1 MSVFDSSVE
10 ADRRMPTDRNTAI
23 PDMKAWTSAY
33 LRQAAL
39 ADWTCALAAGALAA
53 RVRFGGPAYLP
64 LPYLSLTCG
73 LPVAWWMSV
82 LLIGGYDTRFI
93 GLGSDEFRRILGAA
107 VNLTAGVAVVSYAAK
122 LDLARGYLAIALPS
136 ATVMDLTARYLLRKR
151 LHRRRVRGWCVRR
164 VVAVGHAAEVA
175 RLVTVLRR
183 DTYHGL
189 AVVAACLVDAREG
202 GQPDGAAG
210 VPAVRVPA
218 ACAPVACASVAC
230 ASVACASVACASVAA
245 APVAGVPV
253 AAAPVAAAPVAGVPV
268 AGVPVAGGLC
278 DVAAAVRRFGADTVA
293 VLACPEMDGG
303 RLRELA
309 WELEKTGTDL
319 FVAPTLL
326 DVAGP
331 RTTIRP
337 VAGLPLLH
345 VDHPELA
352 GTRQAVKSVF
362 DKTCAAVALL
372 VLAPLFAVIA
382 ISIRLADHGPVLFR
396 QTRIGK
402 NGQGFT
408 VYKFRTMVPDAE
420 QRKSELATFN
430 EATGVLFK
438 IRRDPRITRTGAC
451 LRRWSLDELPQ
462 LINVLI
468 GDMSL
473 VGPRPALPAE
483 VAGYSGHMRRRLVVK
498 PGMTGLWQVSGR
510 SDVSW
515 EEAERL
521 DVHYVE
527 NWSLALDLQVLWKT
541 GSAVI
546 RGSGAY

>member
-1 MSVFDSSVE
+1 MTVSESALETGSLV
-10 ADRRMPTDRNTAI
+10 PTNRNAATAGT
-23 PDMKAWTSAY
+23 KVWTSAY
-33 LRQAAL
+33 LRRAAL
-39 ADWTCALAAGALAA
+39 ADWTCVLAAGAVAA
-53 RVRFGGPAYLP
+53 KVRFGGHTDLP
-64 LPYLSLTCG
+64 LTYLSLTCG

-82 LLIGGYDTRFI
+82 LLAGGYDTRVI
-93 GLGSDEFRRILGAA
+93 GLGSDEFRRILSAA
-107 VNLTAGVAVVSYAAK
+107 VNLTAGVAVISYAAK

-136 ATVMDLTARYLLRKR
+136 ATVMDLTARYLLRKC
-151 LHRRRVRGWCVRR
+151 LHRQRVRGRCVRR
-164 VVAVGHAAEVA
+164 VVAVGHAAAVA

-189 AVVAACLVDAREG
+189 AVVAACLVDGREG
-202 GQPDGAAG
+202 TGPDGAASAPAAG
-210 VPAVRVPA
+210 VPAA
-218 ACAPVACASVAC
+218 D
-230 ASVACASVACASVAA
+230 
-245 APVAGVPV
+245 
-253 AAAPVAAAPVAGVPV
+253 
-268 AGVPVAGGLC
+268 VPVAGGLSG
-278 DVAAAVRRFGADTVA
+278 VAAAVSRFGADTVA

-309 WELEKTGTDL
+309 WELEKTATDL

-352 GTRQAVKSVF
+352 GTKQAVKSVF
-362 DKTCAAVALL
+362 DKTCAALALL

-382 ISIRLADHGPVLFR
+382 ISIGLNDHGPVLFR

-402 NGQGFT
+402 NGRDFT
-408 VYKFRTMVPDAE
+408 LYKFRTMVPDAE
-420 QRKSELATFN
+420 QRKSQLATYN
-430 EATGVLFK
+430 EANGVLFK
-438 IRRDPRITRTGAC
+438 IRGDPRVTRPGAW

-462 LINVLI
+462 LVNVLI

-473 VGPRPALPAE
+473 VGPRPALPDE
-483 VAGYSGHMRRRLVVK
+483 VACYSGHMRRRLVVK

-510 SDVSW
+510 SDASL

-521 DVHYVE
+521 DLHYVE

>member
-1 MSVFDSSVE
+1 MSVSDSAVE

-73 LPVAWWMSV
+73 LPVAWWLSV

-93 GLGSDEFRRILGAA
+93 GLGADEFRRILGAA

-136 ATVMDLTARYLLRKR
+136 ATVLDLTARYLLRKR

-189 AVVAACLVDAREG
+189 AVVAACLVDAREDG
-202 GQPDGAAG
+202 RPDGAAG
-210 VPAVRVPA
+210 VPA
-218 ACAPVACASVAC
+218 
-230 ASVACASVACASVAA
+230 
-245 APVAGVPV
+245 
-253 AAAPVAAAPVAGVPV
+253 
-268 AGVPVAGGLC
+268 AGGLC

-293 VLACPEMDGG
+293 VLPCPEMDGG
-303 RLRELA
+303 SLRELG

-352 GTRQAVKSVF
+352 GTKQALKSVF

-420 QRKSELATFN
+420 QRKSDLATFN

-438 IRRDPRITRTGAC
+438 IRSDPRVTRLGAC

-515 EEAERL
+515 EETERL

-541 GSAVI
+541 GSAVL

>member
-1 MSVFDSSVE
+1 MSVFDSAVE
-10 ADRRMPTDRNTAI
+10 TDGRVPTDMDAAI
-23 PDMKAWTSAY
+23 PGTKAWTSAY
-33 LRQAAL
+33 LRRAAL
-39 ADWTCALAAGALAA
+39 ADWTCALAAGAMAA
-53 RVRFGGPAYLP
+53 RVRFGDQAYVP
-64 LPYLSLTCG
+64 LTYLGLTCG

-82 LLIGGYDTRFI
+82 LLAGGYDTRFI
-93 GLGSDEFRRILGAA
+93 GLGSDEYRRILSAA
-107 VNLTAGVAVVSYAAK
+107 VNLTAGVAVISYAAK

-136 ATVMDLTARYLLRKR
+136 ATVMDLAARYLLRKR
-151 LHRRRVRGWCVRR
+151 LYRRRVRGWYVRR
-164 VVAVGHAAEVA
+164 VVAVGHAAAVA
-175 RLVTVLRR
+175 RLVTVLSR

-189 AVVAACLVDAREG
+189 AVVAACLVDAPQG
-202 GQPDGAAG
+202 AGPDGAAG
-210 VPAVRVPA
+210 VPATGVPANGVHANGVHANGVHANGVHANGVPA
-218 ACAPVACASVAC
+218 ARVSADDT
-230 ASVACASVACASVAA
+230 AA
-245 APVAGVPV
+245 DDTPADDMP
-253 AAAPVAAAPVAGVPV
+253 AAD
-268 AGVPVAGGLC
+268 VPVAGGLYG
-278 DVAAAVRRFGADTVA
+278 VAAAVSRFGADMVA
-293 VLACPEMDGG
+293 VLSCPEMDGG

-352 GTRQAVKSVF
+352 GTKQAVKSVF
-362 DKTCAAVALL
+362 DRTCAALALL
-372 VLAPLFAVIA
+372 LLAPLFAVIA
-382 ISIRLADHGPVLFR
+382 ISIRLTDHGPVLFR

-408 VYKFRTMVPDAE
+408 LYKFRTMVPHAE
-420 QRKSELATFN
+420 QLKSQLATYN
-430 EATGVLFK
+430 EANGVLFK
-438 IRRDPRITRTGAC
+438 MRRDPRVTRVGAW

-473 VGPRPALPAE
+473 VGPRPALPDE
-483 VAGYSGHMRRRLVVK
+483 VACYSGHMRRRLVVK

>member
-1 MSVFDSSVE
+1 MRVTDSAVE
-10 ADRRMPTDRNTAI
+10 TDSRMLADRNAAVLGTR
-23 PDMKAWTSAY
+23 AWTSAY
-33 LRQAAL
+33 LRRAAL
-39 ADWTCALAAGALAA
+39 ADWTCALAAGAVAA
-53 RVRFGGPAYLP
+53 EVRFGGPGYLP
-64 LPYLSLTCG
+64 LTYLSLTCG
-73 LPVAWWMSV
+73 LPVVWWMSV
-82 LLIGGYDTRFI
+82 LLAGGYDNRII
-93 GLGSDEFRRILGAA
+93 GLGSDEYRRIRTAA
-107 VNLTAGVAVVSYAAK
+107 VNLAAGLAVFSYAAK
-122 LDLARGYLAIALPS
+122 LDLARGYIAIALPS

-164 VVAVGHAAEVA
+164 VVAVGHAAAVS
-175 RLVTVLRR
+175 RLVTALRR

-189 AVVAACLVDAREG
+189 AVVAACLVEAPEG
-202 GQPDGAAG
+202 AGPDGAAG
-210 VPAVRVPA
+210 APA
-218 ACAPVACASVAC
+218 AD
-230 ASVACASVACASVAA
+230 
-245 APVAGVPV
+245 VP
-253 AAAPVAAAPVAGVPV
+253 
-268 AGVPVAGGLC
+268 VPVAGGLC
-278 DVAAAVRRFGADTVA
+278 GVAAAVGRFGADTVA
-293 VLACPEMDGG
+293 VLACPEMDGS

-319 FVAPTLL
+319 FVAPALL

-352 GTRQAVKSVF
+352 GAKQAIKSVF
-362 DKTCAAVALL
+362 DKTCAALALL
-372 VLAPLFAVIA
+372 LSAPLFAAIA
-382 ISIRLADHGPVLFR
+382 ISIRLADHGPVFFR

-402 NGQGFT
+402 DGQGFT
-408 VYKFRTMVPDAE
+408 LYKFRTMVPGAE
-420 QRKSELATFN
+420 QRKSQLAAHN
-430 EATGVLFK
+430 EADGVLFK
-438 IRRDPRITRTGAC
+438 IRRDPRVTRPGAW

-473 VGPRPALPAE
+473 VGPRPALPEE
-483 VAGYSGHMRRRLVVK
+483 VACYGGHMRRRLVVK

-510 SDVSW
+510 SNLPW

-521 DVHYVE
+521 DLRYVE
-527 NWSLALDLQVLWKT
+527 NWSLALDLQILWKT

>member
-1 MSVFDSSVE
+1 
-10 ADRRMPTDRNTAI
+10 MPTDRNTAI

-253 AAAPVAAAPVAGVPV
+253 AAAPVAAAPVVAAPV

-352 GTRQAVKSVF
+352 GTKQAVKSVF

-372 VLAPLFAVIA
+372 MLAPLFAVIA

-420 QRKSELATFN
+420 QRKSDLATFN

-438 IRRDPRITRTGAC
+438 IRRDPRITRLGAC

>member
-1 MSVFDSSVE
+1 MRVTDSVVE
-10 ADRRMPTDRNTAI
+10 TDGRMPADRNAAVLGAR
-23 PDMKAWTSAY
+23 AWTSAY
-33 LRQAAL
+33 LRRAAL
-39 ADWTCALAAGALAA
+39 ADSTCALAAGAVAA

-64 LPYLSLTCG
+64 LTYLGLTCG

-82 LLIGGYDTRFI
+82 LLAGGYDTRFI
-93 GLGSDEFRRILGAA
+93 GLGSDEFRRILSAA
-107 VNLTAGVAVVSYAAK
+107 VNLTAGLAVFSYAAK
-122 LDLARGYLAIALPS
+122 LDLARGYIAIALPS

-164 VVAVGHAAEVA
+164 VVAVGHAAAVA

-183 DTYHGL
+183 DTNHGL
-189 AVVAACLVDAREG
+189 CGGRRLPGRRAGGWPGLMAR
-202 GQPDGAAG
+202 
-210 VPAVRVPA
+210 PARPR
-218 ACAPVACASVAC
+218 PS
-230 ASVACASVACASVAA
+230 
-245 APVAGVPV
+245 
-253 AAAPVAAAPVAGVPV
+253 
-268 AGVPVAGGLC
+268 VPVAGGLC
-278 DVAAAVRRFGADTVA
+278 GVAAAVGRFGADTVA
-293 VLACPEMDGG
+293 VLACPEMDGS

-319 FVAPTLL
+319 FVAPALL

-352 GTRQAVKSVF
+352 GAKQAVKSVF
-362 DKTCAAVALL
+362 DKTCAALALL
-372 VLAPLFAVIA
+372 LLAPLFAVIA
-382 ISIRLADHGPVLFR
+382 ISIRLADHGPVFFR

-402 NGQGFT
+402 DGQGFT
-408 VYKFRTMVPDAE
+408 LYKFRTMVPDAE
-420 QRKSELATFN
+420 QRKSQLAAHN
-430 EATGVLFK
+430 EADGVLFK
-438 IRRDPRITRTGAC
+438 IRRDPRVTRPGAW

-473 VGPRPALPAE
+473 VGPRPALPEE
-483 VAGYSGHMRRRLVVK
+483 VACYGGHMRRRLVVK

-510 SDVSW
+510 SSLPW

-521 DVHYVE
+521 DLRYVE
-527 NWSLALDLQVLWKT
+527 NWSLALDLQILWKT
-541 GSAVI
+541 GSAVV

>member
-1 MSVFDSSVE
+1 MRVTDSAVE
-10 ADRRMPTDRNTAI
+10 TDSRMLADRNAAVLGTR
-23 PDMKAWTSAY
+23 AWTSAY
-33 LRQAAL
+33 LRRAAL
-39 ADWTCALAAGALAA
+39 ADWTCALAAGAVAA
-53 RVRFGGPAYLP
+53 EVRFGGPGYLP
-64 LPYLSLTCG
+64 LTYLSLTCG
-73 LPVAWWMSV
+73 LPVVWWMSV
-82 LLIGGYDTRFI
+82 LLAGGYDNRII
-93 GLGSDEFRRILGAA
+93 GLGSDEYRRIRTAA
-107 VNLTAGVAVVSYAAK
+107 VNLAAGLAVFSYAAK
-122 LDLARGYLAIALPS
+122 LDLARGYIAIALPS

-164 VVAVGHAAEVA
+164 VVAVGHAAAVS
-175 RLVTVLRR
+175 RLVTALRR

-189 AVVAACLVDAREG
+189 AVVAACLVEAPEG
-202 GQPDGAAG
+202 AGPDGAAG
-210 VPAVRVPA
+210 APA
-218 ACAPVACASVAC
+218 AD
-230 ASVACASVACASVAA
+230 
-245 APVAGVPV
+245 VP
-253 AAAPVAAAPVAGVPV
+253 
-268 AGVPVAGGLC
+268 VPVAGGLC
-278 DVAAAVRRFGADTVA
+278 GVAAAVGRFGADTVA
-293 VLACPEMDGG
+293 VLACPEMDGS

-319 FVAPTLL
+319 FVAPALL

-352 GTRQAVKSVF
+352 GAKQAIKSVF
-362 DKTCAAVALL
+362 DKTCAALALL
-372 VLAPLFAVIA
+372 LSAPLFAAIA
-382 ISIRLADHGPVLFR
+382 ISIRLADHGPVFFR

-402 NGQGFT
+402 DGQGFT
-408 VYKFRTMVPDAE
+408 LYKFRTMVPGAE
-420 QRKSELATFN
+420 QRKSQLAAHN
-430 EATGVLFK
+430 EADGVLFK
-438 IRRDPRITRTGAC
+438 IRRDPRVTRPGTW

-473 VGPRPALPAE
+473 VGPRPALPEE
-483 VAGYSGHMRRRLVVK
+483 VACYGGHMRRRLVVK

-510 SDVSW
+510 SNLPW

-521 DVHYVE
+521 DLRYVE
-527 NWSLALDLQVLWKT
+527 NWSLALDLQILWKT

>member
-1 MSVFDSSVE
+1 MSVSDNVIQAGSR
-10 ADRRMPTDRNTAI
+10 APAGRNAAI
-23 PDMKAWTSAY
+23 PGTKAWTSAY
-33 LRQAAL
+33 RRRAAL

-53 RVRFGGPAYLP
+53 RVRFGGQGDLP
-64 LPYLSLTCG
+64 LTYLGFTCG
-73 LPVAWWMSV
+73 LPVAWWTSV
-82 LLIGGYDTRFI
+82 LLAGGYDIRFI

-107 VNLTAGVAVVSYAAK
+107 VNLTAVVAVVSFAAK

-136 ATVMDLTARYLLRKR
+136 ATVMDLMARYLLRKR

-164 VVAVGHAAEVA
+164 VVAVGHAAAVA

-183 DTYHGL
+183 DTDHGL
-189 AVVAACLVDAREG
+189 AVVAACLVDAPEG
-202 GQPDGAAG
+202 PAPEGAA
-210 VPAVRVPA
+210 RVPA
-218 ACAPVACASVAC
+218 ARVP
-230 ASVACASVACASVAA
+230 AA
-245 APVAGVPV
+245 RVP
-253 AAAPVAAAPVAGVPV
+253 AARVPATDV
-268 AGVPVAGGLC
+268 PATDVPVAGGLEG
-278 DVAAAVRRFGADTVA
+278 VAAAVSRFGADTVA

-309 WELEKTGTDL
+309 WELEKSGTDL

-352 GTRQAVKSVF
+352 GTKQAVKSGF
-362 DKTCAAVALL
+362 DKICAALALL

-382 ISIRLADHGPVLFR
+382 ISIRLDDHGPVLFR
-396 QTRIGK
+396 QTRVGK

-408 VYKFRTMVPDAE
+408 LYKFRTMVPDAE
-420 QRKSELATFN
+420 QRKSELAACN

-438 IRRDPRITRTGAC
+438 IRRDPRVTRVGAW

-462 LINVLI
+462 LINVVI

-473 VGPRPALPAE
+473 VGPRPALPDE
-483 VAGYSGHMRRRLVVK
+483 VACYGGHMRRRLVVK

-510 SDVSW
+510 SDASW

-521 DVHYVE
+521 DLHYVE
-527 NWSLALDLQVLWKT
+527 NWSLALDLQVLWRT

>member
-1 MSVFDSSVE
+1 MSVSDSAVE
-10 ADRRMPTDRNTAI
+10 TDSCVPTDRNAALPGT
-23 PDMKAWTSAY
+23 KAWASAY
-33 LRQAAL
+33 LRRAAL
-39 ADWTCALAAGALAA
+39 ADWTCALAAGAVAA
-53 RVRFGGPAYLP
+53 RVRFGGQAYLP
-64 LPYLSLTCG
+64 ITYLSLTCG

-82 LLIGGYDTRFI
+82 LLAGGYDTRFI
-93 GLGSDEFRRILGAA
+93 GLGSDEFRRILSAA
-107 VNLTAGVAVVSYAAK
+107 VNLTAGLAVVSYAAK
-122 LDLARGYLAIALPS
+122 LDLARGYMAIALPS

-164 VVAVGHAAEVA
+164 VVAVGHAAAVG

-189 AVVAACLVDAREG
+189 AVVAACLVDAPEG
-202 GQPDGAAG
+202 AEPHGA
-210 VPAVRVPA
+210 
-218 ACAPVACASVAC
+218 
-230 ASVACASVACASVAA
+230 
-245 APVAGVPV
+245 
-253 AAAPVAAAPVAGVPV
+253 

-278 DVAAAVRRFGADTVA
+278 DVAAAVSRFGADTVA

-345 VDHPELA
+345 LDHPELA
-352 GTRQAVKSVF
+352 GTKQAVKSVF
-362 DKTCAAVALL
+362 DKTCAALALL

-402 NGQGFT
+402 NGHGFT

-420 QRKSELATFN
+420 QRKSQLAPHN
-430 EATGVLFK
+430 EAAGVLFK
-438 IRRDPRITRTGAC
+438 IRRDPRVTRPGAW

-473 VGPRPALPAE
+473 VGPRPALPDE
-483 VAGYSGHMRRRLVVK
+483 VACYSGYMRRRLVVK

-521 DVHYVE
+521 DLYYVE

>member
-1 MSVFDSSVE
+1 MSVFDSAVE
-10 ADRRMPTDRNTAI
+10 TESLVPADRNAAI
-23 PDMKAWTSAY
+23 PGTKAWTSSY
-33 LRQAAL
+33 LRGAAL
-39 ADWTCALAAGALAA
+39 ADWTCALAAGAVAA
-53 RVRFGGPAYLP
+53 RIRFGGQAYLP
-64 LPYLSLTCG
+64 LTYLSLTCG
-73 LPVAWWMSV
+73 LPIAWSMSV
-82 LLIGGYDTRFI
+82 LLAGGYDTRFI
-93 GLGSDEFRRILGAA
+93 GLGSDEFRRILSAA
-107 VNLTAGVAVVSYAAK
+107 VNLTAGVALVSYAAK

-136 ATVMDLTARYLLRKR
+136 ATVMDLTARYLLRRR

-164 VVAVGHAAEVA
+164 VVAVGHAAAVA

-189 AVVAACLVDAREG
+189 AVVAACLVDAPEG
-202 GQPDGAAG
+202 AGPDGAAG
-210 VPAVRVPA
+210 VP
-218 ACAPVACASVAC
+218 
-230 ASVACASVACASVAA
+230 
-245 APVAGVPV
+245 VAGVS
-253 AAAPVAAAPVAGVPV
+253 AARAPV

-278 DVAAAVRRFGADTVA
+278 GVAAAVSRFGADTVA

-309 WELEKTGTDL
+309 WELEKTDTDL

-337 VAGLPLLH
+337 VAGLALLH

-352 GTRQAVKSVF
+352 GIKQAVKSVF
-362 DKTCAAVALL
+362 DKTCAALALL
-372 VLAPLFAVIA
+372 MLAPLFAVIA
-382 ISIRLADHGPVLFR
+382 ISIRLDDHGPVLFR

-408 VYKFRTMVPDAE
+408 LYKFRTMVPDAE
-420 QRKSELATFN
+420 QRKSQLVTHN
-430 EATGVLFK
+430 EANGVLFK
-438 IRRDPRITRTGAC
+438 MRRDPRVTRPGAW

-473 VGPRPALPAE
+473 VGPRPALPDE
-483 VAGYSGHMRRRLVVK
+483 VACYDGHMRRRLVVK

-521 DVHYVE
+521 DLHYVE

>member
-1 MSVFDSSVE
+1 
-10 ADRRMPTDRNTAI
+10 
-23 PDMKAWTSAY
+23 
-33 LRQAAL
+33 
-39 ADWTCALAAGALAA
+39 
-53 RVRFGGPAYLP
+53 
-64 LPYLSLTCG
+64 
-73 LPVAWWMSV
+73 MSV

-210 VPAVRVPA
+210 VPAARVPA
-218 ACAPVACASVAC
+218 ACAPVACAL
-230 ASVACASVACASVAA
+230 VAA
-245 APVAGVPV
+245 APVACAPVAAAPVVGVPV
-253 AAAPVAAAPVAGVPV
+253 AAAPVV
-268 AGVPVAGGLC
+268 GVPVAGGLC

-420 QRKSELATFN
+420 QRKSDLATFN

-438 IRRDPRITRTGAC
+438 IRRDPRVTRTGAC

>member
-1 MSVFDSSVE
+1 MSVSDSSVE

-210 VPAVRVPA
+210 VPAARVPAACVPA
-218 ACAPVACASVAC
+218 ACAPVACAPVAC
-230 ASVACASVACASVAA
+230 
-245 APVAGVPV
+245 
-253 AAAPVAAAPVAGVPV
+253 APVAAAPVACAPV
-268 AGVPVAGGLC
+268 ACAPVAAAPVACAPVAAEPVVGVPVAGGLC

-420 QRKSELATFN
+420 QRKSDLATFN

-438 IRRDPRITRTGAC
+438 IRRDPRITRPGAC

-527 NWSLALDLQVLWKT
+527 NWSLSLDLQVLWKT

>member
-1 MSVFDSSVE
+1 MSVSDSAVE
-10 ADRRMPTDRNTAI
+10 TDMRMPTDRNTAI
-23 PDMKAWTSAY
+23 PDTKAWTSAY

-53 RVRFGGPAYLP
+53 RVRFGGQAYLP

-107 VNLTAGVAVVSYAAK
+107 VNLTAVVAVVSYAAK

-202 GQPDGAAG
+202 GRPDGAAG
-210 VPAVRVPA
+210 VPAARVPA
-218 ACAPVACASVAC
+218 ACAPAAC
-230 ASVACASVACASVAA
+230 
-245 APVAGVPV
+245 APVAR
-253 AAAPVAAAPVAGVPV
+253 APVARAPVARAPVARAPV

-352 GTRQAVKSVF
+352 GTKQAVKSVF

-420 QRKSELATFN
+420 QRKSDLATFN

-438 IRRDPRITRTGAC
+438 IRRDPRVTRLGAC

-483 VAGYSGHMRRRLVVK
+483 VASYSGHMRRRLVVK

-546 RGSGAY
+546 RGSGAYSAGERAVSARMS

>member
-1 MSVFDSSVE
+1 MSVSDSAVE
-10 ADRRMPTDRNTAI
+10 TGMRVPTDRNTVI
-23 PDMKAWTSAY
+23 PGTKAWTSAY
-33 LRQAAL
+33 LRRAAL

-53 RVRFGGPAYLP
+53 RVRFGGQAYLP
-64 LPYLSLTCG
+64 LTYLSLTCG

-82 LLIGGYDTRFI
+82 LLAGGYDTRFI
-93 GLGSDEFRRILGAA
+93 GLGSDEFRRILSAA

-122 LDLARGYLAIALPS
+122 LDLARGYMAVALPS
-136 ATVMDLTARYLLRKR
+136 ATVMDLAARYLLRKR
-151 LHRRRVRGWCVRR
+151 LHRRRVRGWCVRG
-164 VVAVGHAAEVA
+164 VVAVGHAAAVD

-183 DTYHGL
+183 DPYHGL
-189 AVVAACLVDAREG
+189 AVVAACLVDAPEG
-202 GQPDGAAG
+202 AGPDGAAG
-210 VPAVRVPA
+210 VPAAR
-218 ACAPVACASVAC
+218 
-230 ASVACASVACASVAA
+230 
-245 APVAGVPV
+245 
-253 AAAPVAAAPVAGVPV
+253 VPV

-278 DVAAAVRRFGADTVA
+278 GVTAAVSRFGADTVA
-293 VLACPEMDGG
+293 VLACPEIDGG

-362 DKTCAAVALL
+362 DKAGAALALL

-408 VYKFRTMVPDAE
+408 LYKFRTMVPDAE
-420 QRKSELATFN
+420 QRKSQFATYN
-430 EATGVLFK
+430 EANGVLFK
-438 IRRDPRITRTGAC
+438 IRRDPRVTRPGAW

-473 VGPRPALPAE
+473 VGPRPALPDE
-483 VAGYSGHMRRRLVVK
+483 VASYSGHMRRRLVVK

-521 DVHYVE
+521 DLRYVE

>member
-1 MSVFDSSVE
+1 MGAVRGMSVSDSAVE
-10 ADRRMPTDRNTAI
+10 ADRRVPTDRNTAI

-202 GQPDGAAG
+202 GRPDGAAG
-210 VPAVRVPA
+210 VPAARVPA
-218 ACAPVACASVAC
+218 ACVPAACVPAAHVPAAHVPAGHVPAAHAPVAD
-230 ASVACASVACASVAA
+230 
-245 APVAGVPV
+245 VPV
-253 AAAPVAAAPVAGVPV
+253 ADVPV
-268 AGVPVAGGLC
+268 AGVPVAGGLS

-352 GTRQAVKSVF
+352 GTKQVVKSVF

-372 VLAPLFAVIA
+372 VLAPVFAVIA

-438 IRRDPRITRTGAC
+438 IRRDPRVTRPGAC

-483 VAGYSGHMRRRLVVK
+483 VAGYSGHMWRRLVVK

>member
-1 MSVFDSSVE
+1 MSVSDSAVE
-10 ADRRMPTDRNTAI
+10 TDSCVSTDRNAAI
-23 PDMKAWTSAY
+23 PGTKAWASGY
-33 LRQAAL
+33 LRRAAL
-39 ADWTCALAAGALAA
+39 ADWTCALAAGAVAA
-53 RVRFGGPAYLP
+53 RVRFGGQAYLP
-64 LPYLSLTCG
+64 ITYLSLTCG
-73 LPVAWWMSV
+73 LPVAWWMSM
-82 LLIGGYDTRFI
+82 LLAGGYDTRFI
-93 GLGSDEFRRILGAA
+93 GLGSDEFRRILSAA
-107 VNLTAGVAVVSYAAK
+107 VNLTAGLAVVSYAAK
-122 LDLARGYLAIALPS
+122 LDLARGYMAIALPS

-164 VVAVGHAAEVA
+164 VVAVGHAAAVA

-189 AVVAACLVDAREG
+189 AVVAACLVDAPEG
-202 GQPDGAAG
+202 AEPYGA
-210 VPAVRVPA
+210 
-218 ACAPVACASVAC
+218 
-230 ASVACASVACASVAA
+230 
-245 APVAGVPV
+245 
-253 AAAPVAAAPVAGVPV
+253 

-278 DVAAAVRRFGADTVA
+278 GVAAAVSRFGADTVA

-345 VDHPELA
+345 LDHPELA
-352 GTRQAVKSVF
+352 GTKQAVKSVF
-362 DKTCAAVALL
+362 DKTCAALALL
-372 VLAPLFAVIA
+372 VLAPLFAIIA

-402 NGQGFT
+402 NGHGFT
-408 VYKFRTMVPDAE
+408 LYKFRTMVPDAE
-420 QRKSELATFN
+420 QRKSQLATYN

-438 IRRDPRITRTGAC
+438 IRRDPRVTRPGAW

-473 VGPRPALPAE
+473 VGPRPALPDE
-483 VAGYSGHMRRRLVVK
+483 VACYSGYMRRRLVVK

-521 DVHYVE
+521 DLYYVE
-527 NWSLALDLQVLWKT
+527 NWSLALDLQVLWRT